1 MLQTAMN
8 EYAQALRKGLKESRE
23 LAAAGKRSHPLVLDE
38 ILPENYPGVVK
49 DIGLLEIPA
58 ERIVGTK
65 SAGRITAFSP
75 TFRPLLSAKTE
86 FSNKWIHLCQA
97 HLGETGIQDPIL
109 CYEYLGNFY
118 VQEGNKRV
126 SVLRHFEAPRIP
138 GIVKRVVPPLSDDPR
153 IKAYY
158 EFLDFFNVSRLYT
171 VQFRRPGDYAK
182 LLSHLGRKP
191 DEVWTEMDRR
201 NFNAYYHYFQEAFE
215 ELNT

>member
-1 MLQTAMN
+1 MLQTAMD

-23 LAAAGKRSHPLVLDE
+23 LAAAGKRAHPLVLDE

-109 CYEYLGNFY
+109 CYE
-118 VQEGNKRV
+118 
-126 SVLRHFEAPRIP
+126 
-138 GIVKRVVPPLSDDPR
+138 
-153 IKAYY
+153 
-158 EFLDFFNVSRLYT
+158 
-171 VQFRRPGDYAK
+171 
-182 LLSHLGRKP
+182 
-191 DEVWTEMDRR
+191 
-201 NFNAYYHYFQEAFE
+201 
-215 ELNT
+215 